1 MQSSTQ
7 DEPAFCGLASLAM
20 VLNALAVDPR
30 RAWKGAWRW
39 FHEALL
45 DCCRPLEDIKRD
57 GINLD
62 QVRLHSHTMACSTH
76 GHCAGFI
83 PCVVGWHGSQRLD
96 DCSAKP
102 CWICCWPLEATKQ
115 AGNNLDQVSRRPALE
130 SYDSHNMLPP
140 RLRLFWQCFG
150 GLGVV
155 W

>member
-20 VLNALAVDPR
+20 VLNALAVDPK

-62 QVRLHSHTMACSTH
+62 QARVQASNPKICTLNAKLGHAFQERETEQPASHLM
-76 GHCAGFI
+76 
-83 PCVVGWHGSQRLD
+83 VG
-96 DCSAKP
+96 DCSSDSAPRWVCLTVGVVLWTAK
-102 CWICCWPLEATKQ
+102 
-115 AGNNLDQVSRRPALE
+115 
-130 SYDSHNMLPP
+130 LPP
-140 RLRLFWQCFG
+140 P
-150 GLGVV
+150 V
-155 W
+155 